1 MVVFTVKAHIIYVTF
16 FCGVYLAEAYY
27 DADQRYGYLTE
38 TDCDDDQTNGYFTE
52 TDCDAD
58 QRYRTLFD
66 RSIL

>member
-1 MVVFTVKAHIIYVTF
+1 MLTKDIEL
-16 FCGVYLAEAYY
+16 YLIEAYY

-66 RSIL
+66 RSRL